1 MMKDLDSASRRLLQ
15 ALENVISYTANDPW
29 AASINEECK
38 SAVTEFVGAL
48 TNLKKLNGKYVQVP
62 ILPTTDMLYAMAEC
76 DGYLR
81 GDPDHPMLT
90 QWEDYWHAALMNIPE
105 PTVP

>member
-1 MMKDLDSASRRLLQ
+1 
-15 ALENVISYTANDPW
+15 
-29 AASINEECK
+29 
-38 SAVTEFVGAL
+38 
-48 TNLKKLNGKYVQVP
+48 
-62 ILPTTDMLYAMAEC
+62 MAEC

-90 QWEDYWHAALMNIPE
+90 RWEDYWHMALMNIPE